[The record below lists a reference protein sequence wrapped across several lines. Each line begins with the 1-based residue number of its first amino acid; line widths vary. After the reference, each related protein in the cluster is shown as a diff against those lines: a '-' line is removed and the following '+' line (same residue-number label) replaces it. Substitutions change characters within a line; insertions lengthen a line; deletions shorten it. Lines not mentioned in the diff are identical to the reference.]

1 MGLAAAAAAA
11 AFPIPVDRFVEE
23 CDGDDPAQAA
33 QCCAAFATLATQV
46 PVPRDFRGAT
56 RTLMELVERTG
67 DGFGR
72 VTKESAT
79 AAMAALLATVPGA
92 DKNLVNRGVVDKLVA
107 ASIADEED
115 ETPRGPAAA
124 DQEGGGSPET
134 KRGGVNGMG
143 SLTLNSL
150 ECIRILAAS
159 EHGVPELMRND
170 GAMAFATKRCDDGD
184 PRIAEGACDFLCA
197 LASRG
202 EAQRTRVRERG
213 GVTALAKGLA
223 RHGKGNTH
231 VGFRAL
237 LGLAMTCAQ
246 DGEAQAELVNVPGV
260 VQALLATQ
268 RSDDAAMAGIAKDL
282 WGSIGKNPELK
293 KVVMEALRA
302 DVERAKAAESA

>member
-1 MGLAAAAAAA
+1 MGLPPPPPPP
-11 AFPIPVDRFVEE
+11 FPIPVDRFVEE

-72 VTKESAT
+72 LTKESAT

-197 LASRG
+197 LA
-202 EAQRTRVRERG
+202 
-213 GVTALAKGLA
+213 KGLA
-223 RHGKGNTH
+223 RHGKGNPH

>member
-1 MGLAAAAAAA
+1 
-11 AFPIPVDRFVEE
+11 
-23 CDGDDPAQAA
+23 
-33 QCCAAFATLATQV
+33 
-46 PVPRDFRGAT
+46 
-56 RTLMELVERTG
+56 
-67 DGFGR
+67 
-72 VTKESAT
+72 
-79 AAMAALLATVPGA
+79 
-92 DKNLVNRGVVDKLVA
+92 
-107 ASIADEED
+107 
-115 ETPRGPAAA
+115 
-124 DQEGGGSPET
+124 
-134 KRGGVNGMG
+134 MG

-223 RHGKGNTH
+223 RHGKGNPH

>member
-1 MGLAAAAAAA
+1 MGLHEPPPP
-11 AFPIPVDRFVEE
+11 FPIPVDRFVEE

-56 RTLMELVERTG
+56 RTLM
-67 DGFGR
+67 
-72 VTKESAT
+72 

-107 ASIADEED
+107 ASIEDEED

-124 DQEGGGSPET
+124 DQEADGSPET

-268 RSDDAAMAGIAKDL
+268 RKSVNFGV
-282 WGSIGKNPELK
+282 GY
-293 KVVMEALRA
+293 
-302 DVERAKAAESA
+302 